1 MSKPFSSH
9 EFFIEEGGSFIVEV
23 EPHRYLSGENDDDD
37 GDRPEKE
44 LENARLLISSGHDE
58 AWDIEV
64 SIPKEALKQ
73 LVRIAEKYLKD
84 GEGDAFMFGCE

>member
-9 EFFIEEGGSFIVEV
+9 EFFIAEGASFIVEV
-23 EPHRYLSGENDDDD
+23 QAHTYLSDENDLDD

-44 LENARLLISSGHDE
+44 IENARLLISSGHDE

-64 SIPKEALKQ
+64 SIPKDALRQ
-73 LVRIAEKYLKD
+73 LVRIAQKYLED
-84 GEGDAFMFGCE
+84 GEGAAFMFGCD